1 VKLSKDGGFPIQ
13 LRISNINAMRRDAMA
28 FLAEAILEKQTEG
41 RSSEFAPD
49 KESASGSEK
58 PEKMHV
64 TIAEYIDM
72 RRITGGYSCGADIY
86 VFPALQIGRS
96 GRIMYIDELLG
107 TEPDAKVALRLPG
120 AYKDDMFDALAKA
133 YHLVSSHAGDRF
145 VGFFGTISDDKTKA
159 LTAGANIY
167 NHFTARYEAAKG
179 IDYLYLSYELNDDQ
193 VKKLA
198 MGLRSDN
205 ISSYLALHR
214 YGPIEWMQS
223 EFCPLGRHQAHCTV
237 CRDHPEVSLGE
248 KTGEK
253 NDHHDERVD
262 IVCYP
267 GFCRADLFGKARNLI
282 SGTTVSELLS
292 NNIPVASVVRFMNED
307 QDERRMIVD
316 SLFDEDVDDEG
327 EDWYEY

>member
-1 VKLSKDGGFPIQ
+1 
-13 LRISNINAMRRDAMA
+13 
-28 FLAEAILEKQTEG
+28 
-41 RSSEFAPD
+41 
-49 KESASGSEK
+49 
-58 PEKMHV
+58 MHI
-64 TIAEYIDM
+64 TIAEYVDM

-107 TEPDAKVALRLPG
+107 SEPEARVALRLPG
-120 AYKDDMFDALAKA
+120 AYKDDMLEVISKA
-133 YHLVSSHAGDRF
+133 YQLVSSHAGDRF
-145 VGFFGTISDDKTKA
+145 VGFFGTNADEKTRG
-159 LTAGANIY
+159 LTAGANIF

-179 IDYLYLSYELNDDQ
+179 LDYLYLSYELNDDQ
-193 VKKLA
+193 VRKLA
-198 MGLRSDN
+198 LALSSEN
-205 ISSYLALHR
+205 LTSYLALHR

-248 KTGEK
+248 KTSEK
-253 NDHHDERVD
+253 NDHHDDRVD

-267 GFCRADLFGKARNLI
+267 GFCRADLFGKARNVI
-282 SGTTVSELLS
+282 SGATVSELLS

-316 SLFDEDVDDEG
+316 SLFDDDVDDEG